1 MLTRLFVALTIL
13 AVLVG
18 GYFGFDAYKQ
28 NQAKAAI
35 VAQNLAIAKS
45 RERVDLLIRE
55 AKAKAHQAVVKR
67 AQEFKTFIDSK
78 KPGAKPFSEDVV
90 SISGGWN
97 AFECQLPGTAKNCY
111 DEYIAAKFNEH
122 IFTPDDFRAAT
133 SQAIKGGL
141 QDIDGIENQLAVD
154 LREVIDGRSLTLA
167 ERPLEVAKF
176 KGAIESARQSASNGV
191 VKEAG
196 GLVAAEVFTQI
207 ATQVAVR
214 LGVSAGIWTMAA
226 GSSWWTLGGSIFLGI
241 LANLIWNYYTQPAQT
256 VEASM
261 VVELDKMAASGSAVI
276 RDELT
281 KKVAAR
287 SQLWHTTASEKFQ

>member
-1 MLTRLFVALTIL
+1 M
-13 AVLVG
+13 
-18 GYFGFDAYKQ
+18 
-28 NQAKAAI
+28 
-35 VAQNLAIAKS
+35 
-45 RERVDLLIRE
+45 
-55 AKAKAHQAVVKR
+55 
-67 AQEFKTFIDSK
+67 
-78 KPGAKPFSEDVV
+78 
-90 SISGGWN
+90 
-97 AFECQLPGTAKNCY
+97 
-111 DEYIAAKFNEH
+111 
-122 IFTPDDFRAAT
+122 
-133 SQAIKGGL
+133 
-141 QDIDGIENQLAVD
+141 
-154 LREVIDGRSLTLA
+154 
-167 ERPLEVAKF
+167 AKF

-207 ATQVAVR
+207 ARLPVAVR